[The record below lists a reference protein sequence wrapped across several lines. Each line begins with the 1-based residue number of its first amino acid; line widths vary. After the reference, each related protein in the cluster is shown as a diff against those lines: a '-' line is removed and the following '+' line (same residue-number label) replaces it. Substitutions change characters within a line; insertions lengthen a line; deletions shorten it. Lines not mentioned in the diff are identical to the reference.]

1 MIIGIFVGGIFL
13 GFSLGFA
20 TMALVS
26 AMNNRFQG
34 KEAQE
39 TTSHLICAAS
49 PIRMVNRS
57 LPDRLQ
63 ASGESCLITPR
74 S

>member
-1 MIIGIFVGGIFL
+1 MVIGIFIGGIFL

-26 AMNNRFQG
+26 ARHDRLQG
-34 KEAQE
+34 EEAQE
-39 TTSHLICAAS
+39 TTGHLPRAAS
-49 PIRMVNRS
+49 PIRGVNRS
-57 LPDRLQ
+57 LPLVPQ
-63 ASGESCLITPR
+63 GSGESCLLTPG

>member
-1 MIIGIFVGGIFL
+1 MVIGIFVGGIFL

-26 AMNNRFQG
+26 ARNSRLQG
-34 KEAQE
+34 EEAQE
-39 TTSHLICAAS
+39 MTGQLISADS
-49 PIRMVNRS
+49 PIRGVNRL
-57 LPDRLQ
+57 LPARPQ
-63 ASGESCLITPR
+63 ASGESCLLIPG